1 MTSYIKYSSVIL
13 TIFSLIA
20 CQSPKDVK
28 EEETASKNTIS
39 LNEAQQK
46 ASKIELGNIEIQT
59 FEKEIEL
66 KGKVALNPN
75 STVSV
80 ALPTSGI
87 VKNIYV
93 KIGDRVQAGQFLATL
108 YNREMVEI
116 QQDYLTA
123 KSNNTYLSKDF
134 QRQKE
139 LNESK
144 AVSDKAFHQSDRDFQ
159 INQINLQA
167 LKQKLINLNINPNTL
182 HSKNIKEAIPAIS
195 QNQGVIS
202 KMNIHKGQFLQ
213 EGEALMEIASASAAT
228 AVFSVYEKDIPYV
241 AVGQS
246 IEVYTLNN
254 PFKSK
259 CVVKSIS
266 PVMQE
271 DNSLDVFCDITNPN
285 FSIIGNAVIFGKL
298 TSRKAEG
305 KALPKE
311 AIVQFEG
318 KSSIFK
324 KLQNQSF
331 EMVEVIVGRAKDNQ
345 VEIEF
350 VNSKED
356 TNNQWVI
363 SGAYALLM
371 SLKNV
376 E

>member
-1 MTSYIKYSSVIL
+1 MTYNTSSIAIILIL
-13 TIFSLIA
+13 TIFS
-20 CQSPKDVK
+20 CKNKEDKK
-28 EEETASKNTIS
+28 EEITAPQNIIS

-46 ASKIELGNIEIQT
+46 ASKIQLGTIETLT
-59 FEKEIEL
+59 FEKEIAL
-66 KGKVALNPN
+66 KGKIALNPN

-93 KIGDRVQAGQFLATL
+93 KIGDRVRSGQVLATL

-116 QQDYLTA
+116 QQDFLTA

-167 LKQKLINLNINPNTL
+167 LKQKLINLNINPSNL
-182 HSKNIKEAIPAIS
+182 HSKNIKESIPATS
-195 QNQGVIS
+195 LNNGVIS
-202 KMNIHKGQFLQ
+202 KMNIHRGQFLQ
-213 EGEALMEIASASAAT
+213 EGEALMEIASTSGAT

-259 CVVKSIS
+259 CMVKSIS
-266 PVMQE
+266 PVMKE
-271 DNSLDVFCDITNPN
+271 DNSLDVFCDLVNPS
-285 FSIIGNAVIFGKL
+285 FSIIGNAVIYGKL

-318 KSSIFK
+318 KNYIFK
-324 KLQNQSF
+324 KTQNQSF
-331 EMVEVIVGRAKDNQ
+331 EMVEVIIGSTKDNQ

-356 TNNQWVI
+356 ANNQWVI

>member
-1 MTSYIKYSSVIL
+1 MSYNTSSIAIILIL
-13 TIFSLIA
+13 TIFS
-20 CQSPKDVK
+20 CKNKENKK
-28 EEETASKNTIS
+28 EEITAPQNIIS

-46 ASKIELGNIEIQT
+46 ASKIQLGTIETLT
-59 FEKEIEL
+59 FEKEIAL
-66 KGKVALNPN
+66 KGKIALNPN

-93 KIGDRVQAGQFLATL
+93 KIGDRVRSGQVLATL
-108 YNREMVEI
+108 YNREMLEI
-116 QQDYLTA
+116 QQDFLTA

-167 LKQKLINLNINPNTL
+167 LKQKLINLNINPSNL
-182 HSKNIKEAIPAIS
+182 HSKNIKESIPATS
-195 QNQGVIS
+195 QNNGVIS

-213 EGEALMEIASASAAT
+213 EGEALMEIASTSGAT

-259 CVVKSIS
+259 CMVKSIS
-266 PVMQE
+266 PVMKE
-271 DNSLDVFCDITNPN
+271 DNSLDVFCDLVNPS

-318 KSSIFK
+318 KSYIFK

-331 EMVEVIVGRAKDNQ
+331 EMVEVIVGSTKDNQ

-356 TNNQWVI
+356 ANNQWVI

>member
-1 MTSYIKYSSVIL
+1 MTYNKSNIAVIFIL
-13 TIFSLIA
+13 AIFS
-20 CQSPKDVK
+20 CKNKEDKK
-28 EEETASKNTIS
+28 EEITAPQNIIS
-39 LNEAQQK
+39 LNEVQQK
-46 ASKIELGNIEIQT
+46 ASKIQLGKIETLT
-59 FEKEIEL
+59 FEKEIAL
-66 KGKVALNPN
+66 KGKIALNPS

-93 KIGDRVQAGQFLATL
+93 KIGDRVRAGQILATL

-213 EGEALMEIASASAAT
+213 EGEALMEIASTSGAT
-228 AVFSVYEKDIPYV
+228 AVFSVYEKDIPNI

-246 IEVYTLNN
+246 IEAYTLNN

-259 CVVKSIS
+259 CIVKSIS
-266 PVMQE
+266 PVMKE
-271 DNSLDVFCDITNPN
+271 DNSLDVFCDLTNPS

-318 KSSIFK
+318 KNYIFK

-331 EMVEVIVGRAKDNQ
+331 EMVEVIIGSTKENQ

-371 SLKNV
+371 SLKNN
-376 E
+376 

>member
-1 MTSYIKYSSVIL
+1 MTYNNSSIAIILIL
-13 TIFSLIA
+13 TIFS
-20 CQSPKDVK
+20 CKNKENKK
-28 EEETASKNTIS
+28 EEITAPQNIIS

-46 ASKIELGNIEIQT
+46 ASKIHLGKIETLT

-66 KGKVALNPN
+66 KGKIALNPN

-93 KIGDRVQAGQFLATL
+93 KIGDRVRSGQVLATL

-167 LKQKLINLNINPNTL
+167 LKQKLINLNINPNNL
-182 HSKNIKEAIPAIS
+182 HSKNIKESIPATS
-195 QNQGVIS
+195 QNNGVIS

-213 EGEALMEIASASAAT
+213 EGEALMEIASTSGAT

-259 CVVKSIS
+259 CMVKSIS
-266 PVMQE
+266 PVMKE
-271 DNSLDVFCDITNPN
+271 DNSLDIFCDLVNPS
-285 FSIIGNAVIFGKL
+285 FSIIGNAVINGKL

-318 KSSIFK
+318 KNYIFK

-331 EMVEVIVGRAKDNQ
+331 EMVEVIVGSIKDNQ

>member
-1 MTSYIKYSSVIL
+1 MTYNTSNIAIILIL
-13 TIFSLIA
+13 TIFS
-20 CQSPKDVK
+20 CKNKEDKK
-28 EEETASKNTIS
+28 EEITAPQNIIS

-46 ASKIELGNIEIQT
+46 ASKIHLGTIETLT
-59 FEKEIEL
+59 FEKEIAL
-66 KGKVALNPN
+66 KGKIALNPN

-93 KIGDRVQAGQFLATL
+93 KIGDRVRSGQVLATL

-167 LKQKLINLNINPNTL
+167 LKQKLINLNINPNNL
-182 HSKNIKEAIPAIS
+182 HSKNIKESIPATS
-195 QNQGVIS
+195 QNNGVIS

-213 EGEALMEIASASAAT
+213 EGEALMEIASTSGAT

-259 CVVKSIS
+259 CMVKSIS
-266 PVMQE
+266 PVMNE
-271 DNSLDVFCDITNPN
+271 DNSLDVFCDLVNPS
-285 FSIIGNAVIFGKL
+285 FSIIGNAVIYGKL

-318 KSSIFK
+318 KNYIFK
-324 KLQNQSF
+324 KTQNQSF
-331 EMVEVIVGRAKDNQ
+331 EMVEVIVGSTKDNQ

-350 VNSKED
+350 VYSKED
-356 TNNQWVI
+356 ANNQWVI

>member
-1 MTSYIKYSSVIL
+1 MSYNTSSIAIILIL
-13 TIFSLIA
+13 TIFS
-20 CQSPKDVK
+20 CKNKENKK
-28 EEETASKNTIS
+28 EEITTPQNIIS

-46 ASKIELGNIEIQT
+46 ASKIQLGTIETLT
-59 FEKEIEL
+59 FEKEIAL
-66 KGKVALNPN
+66 KGKIALNPN

-93 KIGDRVQAGQFLATL
+93 KIGDRVRSGQVLATL

-167 LKQKLINLNINPNTL
+167 LKQKLINLNINPSNL
-182 HSKNIKEAIPAIS
+182 HSKNIKESIPATS
-195 QNQGVIS
+195 QNNGVIS

-213 EGEALMEIASASAAT
+213 EGEALMEIASTSGAT

-246 IEVYTLNN
+246 IEVHTLNN

-259 CVVKSIS
+259 CIVKSIS
-266 PVMQE
+266 PVMKD
-271 DNSLDVFCDITNPN
+271 DNSLDVFCDLTNPS

-318 KSSIFK
+318 KSYIFK

-331 EMVEVIVGRAKDNQ
+331 EMVEVIVGSTKDNQ

-356 TNNQWVI
+356 TNNQWVV

>member
-1 MTSYIKYSSVIL
+1 MTYNTSSIAIMLIL
-13 TIFSLIA
+13 TIFS
-20 CQSPKDVK
+20 CKNKEDKK
-28 EEETASKNTIS
+28 EEISAPQNIIS

-46 ASKIELGNIEIQT
+46 ASKIQLGTIETLT
-59 FEKEIEL
+59 FEKEIAL
-66 KGKVALNPN
+66 KGKIALNPN

-93 KIGDRVQAGQFLATL
+93 KIGDRVRSGQVLATL

-167 LKQKLINLNINPNTL
+167 LKQKLINLNINPNNL
-182 HSKNIKEAIPAIS
+182 HSKNIKESIPATS
-195 QNQGVIS
+195 QNNGVIS

-213 EGEALMEIASASAAT
+213 EGEALMEIASTSGAT

-259 CVVKSIS
+259 CMVKSIS
-266 PVMQE
+266 PVMKE
-271 DNSLDVFCDITNPN
+271 DNSLDVFCDLVNPS
-285 FSIIGNAVIFGKL
+285 FSIIGNAVIYGKL

-318 KSSIFK
+318 KNYIFK

-331 EMVEVIVGRAKDNQ
+331 EMVEVIVGSTKDNQ

-356 TNNQWVI
+356 ANNQWVI

>member
-1 MTSYIKYSSVIL
+1 MTYNKSNIAVIFIL
-13 TIFSLIA
+13 AIFS
-20 CQSPKDVK
+20 CKNKEDKK
-28 EEETASKNTIS
+28 EEITAPQNIIS
-39 LNEAQQK
+39 LNEVQQK
-46 ASKIELGNIEIQT
+46 ASKIQLGKIETLT
-59 FEKEIEL
+59 FEKEIAL
-66 KGKVALNPN
+66 KGKIALNPN

-80 ALPTSGI
+80 ALPISGI

-93 KIGDRVQAGQFLATL
+93 KIGDRVRAGQILATL

-182 HSKNIKEAIPAIS
+182 HSKNIKEAIPTIS

-213 EGEALMEIASASAAT
+213 EGEALMEIASTSGAT
-228 AVFSVYEKDIPYV
+228 AVFSVYEKDIPNI

-246 IEVYTLNN
+246 IEAYTLNN

-259 CVVKSIS
+259 CIVKSIS
-266 PVMQE
+266 PVMKE
-271 DNSLDVFCDITNPN
+271 DNSLDVFCDLTNPS

-318 KSSIFK
+318 KNYIFK

-331 EMVEVIVGRAKDNQ
+331 EMVEVIVGSTKDNQ

-350 VNSKED
+350 VNSNED

-363 SGAYALLM
+363 SGAYTLLM
-371 SLKNV
+371 SLKNI
-376 E
+376 

>member
-1 MTSYIKYSSVIL
+1 MSYNTSSIAIILIL
-13 TIFSLIA
+13 TIFS
-20 CQSPKDVK
+20 CKNKEDKK
-28 EEETASKNTIS
+28 EEITAPQNIIS

-46 ASKIELGNIEIQT
+46 ASKIQLGTIETLT
-59 FEKEIEL
+59 FEKEIAL
-66 KGKVALNPN
+66 KGKIALNPN

-93 KIGDRVQAGQFLATL
+93 KIGDRVRSGQVLATL

-167 LKQKLINLNINPNTL
+167 LKQKLINLNINPNNL
-182 HSKNIKEAIPAIS
+182 HSKNIKESIPATS
-195 QNQGVIS
+195 QNNGVIS
-202 KMNIHKGQFLQ
+202 KMNIHKGQFLR
-213 EGEALMEIASASAAT
+213 EGEALMEIASTSGAT

-259 CVVKSIS
+259 CMVKSIS
-266 PVMQE
+266 PVMKE
-271 DNSLDVFCDITNPN
+271 DNSLDVFCDLVNPS
-285 FSIIGNAVIFGKL
+285 FSIIGNAVIYGKL

-318 KSSIFK
+318 KNYIFK

-331 EMVEVIVGRAKDNQ
+331 EMVEVIVGSTKDNQ

-350 VNSKED
+350 VNSKENI
-356 TNNQWVI
+356 NNQWVI

-371 SLKNV
+371 SFKNI
-376 E
+376 

>member
-1 MTSYIKYSSVIL
+1 MTYNISSIAIILIL
-13 TIFSLIA
+13 TIFS
-20 CQSPKDVK
+20 CKNKEDKK
-28 EEETASKNTIS
+28 EEITAPQNIIS
-39 LNEAQQK
+39 LNQAQQK
-46 ASKIELGNIEIQT
+46 ASKIQLGKIETLI

-66 KGKVALNPN
+66 KGKIALNPN

-93 KIGDRVQAGQFLATL
+93 KIGDRVRSGQVLATL

-167 LKQKLINLNINPNTL
+167 LKQKLINLNINPNNL
-182 HSKNIKEAIPAIS
+182 HSKNIKESIPATS
-195 QNQGVIS
+195 QNNGVIS

-213 EGEALMEIASASAAT
+213 EGEALMEIASTSGAT

-259 CVVKSIS
+259 CMVKSIS
-266 PVMQE
+266 PVMKE
-271 DNSLDVFCDITNPN
+271 DNSLDVFCDLVNPS
-285 FSIIGNAVIFGKL
+285 FSIIGNAVIYGKL

-318 KSSIFK
+318 KNYIFK

>member
-1 MTSYIKYSSVIL
+1 MTYSNSSIAIILIL
-13 TIFSLIA
+13 TIFS
-20 CQSPKDVK
+20 CKNK
-28 EEETASKNTIS
+28 ENKKEKITAPQNIIS

-46 ASKIELGNIEIQT
+46 ASKIQLGTIETLT
-59 FEKEIEL
+59 FEKEIAL
-66 KGKVALNPN
+66 KGKIALNPN

-93 KIGDRVQAGQFLATL
+93 KIGDRVRSGQVLATL
-108 YNREMVEI
+108 FNREMVEI

-167 LKQKLINLNINPNTL
+167 LKQKLINLNINPNNL
-182 HSKNIKEAIPAIS
+182 HSKNIKESIPATS
-195 QNQGVIS
+195 QNNGVIS
-202 KMNIHKGQFLQ
+202 KMNVHKGQFLQ
-213 EGEALMEIASASAAT
+213 EGEALMEIASTSGAT

-259 CVVKSIS
+259 CMVKSIS
-266 PVMQE
+266 PVMKE
-271 DNSLDVFCDITNPN
+271 DNSLDVFCDLVNPS
-285 FSIIGNAVIFGKL
+285 FSIIGNAVIYGEL
-298 TSRKAEG
+298 TSRKTEG

-318 KSSIFK
+318 KNYIFK

-331 EMVEVIVGRAKDNQ
+331 EMVEVIVGSTKDNQ

-350 VNSKED
+350 INSKED

>member
-1 MTSYIKYSSVIL
+1 MTYNKFNIAIILIL
-13 TIFSLIA
+13 TIFS
-20 CQSPKDVK
+20 CKNKEDKK
-28 EEETASKNTIS
+28 EEVTAPQNIIS

-46 ASKIELGNIEIQT
+46 ASKIQLGTIETLT

-66 KGKVALNPN
+66 KGKIALNPN

-93 KIGDRVQAGQFLATL
+93 KIGDRVRSGQVLATL

-116 QQDYLTA
+116 QQDFLTA

-167 LKQKLINLNINPNTL
+167 LKQKLINLNINPNNL
-182 HSKNIKEAIPAIS
+182 HSKNIKESIPATS
-195 QNQGVIS
+195 QNNGVIS

-213 EGEALMEIASASAAT
+213 EGEALMEIASTSGAT

-254 PFKSK
+254 PFKTK
-259 CVVKSIS
+259 CMVKSIS
-266 PVMQE
+266 PVMKE
-271 DNSLDVFCDITNPN
+271 DNSLDVFCDLVNPS
-285 FSIIGNAVIFGKL
+285 FSIIGNAVIYGKL

-318 KSSIFK
+318 KNYIFK

-331 EMVEVIVGRAKDNQ
+331 EMVEVIIGSTKDNN

-356 TNNQWVI
+356 ANNQWVI

>member
-1 MTSYIKYSSVIL
+1 MSYNASSIAIILIL
-13 TIFSLIA
+13 TIFS
-20 CQSPKDVK
+20 CKNKENKK
-28 EEETASKNTIS
+28 EEITAPQNIIS

-46 ASKIELGNIEIQT
+46 ASKIQLGTIETLT
-59 FEKEIEL
+59 FEKEIAL
-66 KGKVALNPN
+66 KGKIALNPN

-93 KIGDRVQAGQFLATL
+93 KIGDRVRSGQVLATL

-182 HSKNIKEAIPAIS
+182 HSKNIKESIPATS
-195 QNQGVIS
+195 QNNGVIS

-213 EGEALMEIASASAAT
+213 EGEALMEIASTSGAT

-259 CVVKSIS
+259 CMVKSIS
-266 PVMQE
+266 PVMKE
-271 DNSLDVFCDITNPN
+271 DNSLDVFCDLVNPS

-318 KSSIFK
+318 KSYIFK

-331 EMVEVIVGRAKDNQ
+331 EMVEVIVGSTKDNQ

>member
-1 MTSYIKYSSVIL
+1 MTYYKSSIAIIFIL
-13 TIFSLIA
+13 AIFS
-20 CQSPKDVK
+20 CKNKEDKK
-28 EEETASKNTIS
+28 EEITAPQNIIS

-46 ASKIELGNIEIQT
+46 ASKIQLGTIETLT
-59 FEKEIEL
+59 FEKEIAL
-66 KGKVALNPN
+66 KGKIALNPN

-93 KIGDRVQAGQFLATL
+93 KIGDRVRSGQVLATL

-116 QQDYLTA
+116 QQDFLTA

-167 LKQKLINLNINPNTL
+167 LKQKLINLNINPSNL
-182 HSKNIKEAIPAIS
+182 HSKNIKESIPATS
-195 QNQGVIS
+195 QNNGVIS

-213 EGEALMEIASASAAT
+213 EGEALMEIASTSGAT

-259 CVVKSIS
+259 CMVKSIS
-266 PVMQE
+266 PVMKE
-271 DNSLDVFCDITNPN
+271 DNSLDVFCDLVNPS
-285 FSIIGNAVIFGKL
+285 FSIIGNAVIYGKL

-318 KSSIFK
+318 KNYIFK

-331 EMVEVIVGRAKDNQ
+331 EMVEVIVGSTKDHQ

>member
-1 MTSYIKYSSVIL
+1 MIYNNSSIAIILIL
-13 TIFSLIA
+13 TIFS
-20 CQSPKDVK
+20 CKNKEDKK
-28 EEETASKNTIS
+28 EEITAPQNIIS

-46 ASKIELGNIEIQT
+46 ASKIQLGTIETLT
-59 FEKEIEL
+59 FEKEIAL
-66 KGKVALNPN
+66 KGKIALNPN

-93 KIGDRVQAGQFLATL
+93 KIGDRVRSGQVLATL

-167 LKQKLINLNINPNTL
+167 LKQKLINLNINPSNL
-182 HSKNIKEAIPAIS
+182 HSKNIKESIPATS
-195 QNQGVIS
+195 QNNGVIS

-213 EGEALMEIASASAAT
+213 EGEALMEIASTSGAT
-228 AVFSVYEKDIPYV
+228 AVFSVYEKEIPYV

-259 CVVKSIS
+259 CMIKSIS
-266 PVMQE
+266 PVMKE
-271 DNSLDVFCDITNPN
+271 DNSLDVFCDLVNPS
-285 FSIIGNAVIFGKL
+285 FSIIGNAVIYGKL

-318 KSSIFK
+318 KNYIFK

-331 EMVEVIVGRAKDNQ
+331 EMVEVIVGSTKDNQ

>member
-1 MTSYIKYSSVIL
+1 MTYNISSIAIILIL
-13 TIFSLIA
+13 TIFS
-20 CQSPKDVK
+20 CKNKEDKK
-28 EEETASKNTIS
+28 EEITAPQNIIS
-39 LNEAQQK
+39 LNQAQQK
-46 ASKIELGNIEIQT
+46 ASKIQLGKIETLI

-66 KGKVALNPN
+66 KGKIALNPN

-93 KIGDRVQAGQFLATL
+93 KIGDRVRSGQVLATL

-167 LKQKLINLNINPNTL
+167 LKQKLINLNINPNNL
-182 HSKNIKEAIPAIS
+182 HSKNIKESIPATS
-195 QNQGVIS
+195 QNNGVIS

-213 EGEALMEIASASAAT
+213 EGEALMEIASTSGAT

-259 CVVKSIS
+259 CMVKSIS
-266 PVMQE
+266 PVMKE
-271 DNSLDVFCDITNPN
+271 DNSLDVFCDLVNPS
-285 FSIIGNAVIFGKL
+285 FSIIGNAVIYGKL

-318 KSSIFK
+318 KSYIFK

>member
-1 MTSYIKYSSVIL
+1 MTYNISSIAIILIL
-13 TIFSLIA
+13 TIFS
-20 CQSPKDVK
+20 CKNKEDKK
-28 EEETASKNTIS
+28 EEITAPQNIIS
-39 LNEAQQK
+39 LNQAQQK
-46 ASKIELGNIEIQT
+46 ASKIQLGKIETLI

-66 KGKVALNPN
+66 KGKIALNPN

-93 KIGDRVQAGQFLATL
+93 KIGDRVRSGQVLATL

-167 LKQKLINLNINPNTL
+167 LKQKLINLNINPNNL
-182 HSKNIKEAIPAIS
+182 HSKNIKESISATS
-195 QNQGVIS
+195 QNNGVIS

-213 EGEALMEIASASAAT
+213 EGEALMEIASTSGAT

-259 CVVKSIS
+259 CMVKSIS
-266 PVMQE
+266 PVMKE
-271 DNSLDVFCDITNPN
+271 DNSLDVFCDLVNPS
-285 FSIIGNAVIFGKL
+285 FSIIGNAVIYGKL

-318 KSSIFK
+318 KNYIFK

-331 EMVEVIVGRAKDNQ
+331 EMVEVIVGSTKDNQ

>member
-1 MTSYIKYSSVIL
+1 MTYNKSNIAVIFIL
-13 TIFSLIA
+13 AIFS
-20 CQSPKDVK
+20 CKNKEDKK
-28 EEETASKNTIS
+28 EEITAPQNIIS
-39 LNEAQQK
+39 LNEVQQK
-46 ASKIELGNIEIQT
+46 ASKIQLGKIETLT
-59 FEKEIEL
+59 FEKEIAL
-66 KGKVALNPN
+66 KGKIALNPS

-93 KIGDRVQAGQFLATL
+93 KIGDRVRAGQILATL
-108 YNREMVEI
+108 YNLEMVEI

-182 HSKNIKEAIPAIS
+182 HSKNIKEAIPTIS

-213 EGEALMEIASASAAT
+213 EGEALMEIASTSGAT
-228 AVFSVYEKDIPYV
+228 AVFSVYEKDIPNI

-246 IEVYTLNN
+246 IEAYTLNN

-259 CVVKSIS
+259 CIVKSIS
-266 PVMQE
+266 PVMKE
-271 DNSLDVFCDITNPN
+271 DNSLDVFCDLTNPS

-318 KSSIFK
+318 KNYIFK

-331 EMVEVIVGRAKDNQ
+331 EMVEVILGSTKDNQ

-371 SLKNV
+371 SLKNI
-376 E
+376 

>member
-1 MTSYIKYSSVIL
+1 MTYNKFSIAIILIL
-13 TIFSLIA
+13 TIFS
-20 CQSPKDVK
+20 CKNKEDKK
-28 EEETASKNTIS
+28 EEVTAPQNIIS

-46 ASKIELGNIEIQT
+46 ASKIQLGTIETLT

-66 KGKVALNPN
+66 KGKIALNPN

-93 KIGDRVQAGQFLATL
+93 KIGDRVRSGQVLATL

-167 LKQKLINLNINPNTL
+167 LKQKLINLNINPNNL
-182 HSKNIKEAIPAIS
+182 HSKNIKESIPATS
-195 QNQGVIS
+195 QNNGVIS

-213 EGEALMEIASASAAT
+213 EGEALMEIASTSGAT

-259 CVVKSIS
+259 CMVKSIS
-266 PVMQE
+266 PVMKE
-271 DNSLDVFCDITNPN
+271 DNSLDVFCDLINPS
-285 FSIIGNAVIFGKL
+285 FSIIGNAVIYGKL

-318 KSSIFK
+318 KNYIFK
-324 KLQNQSF
+324 KLENQSF
-331 EMVEVIVGRAKDNQ
+331 EMVEIIVGTTKDNQ

-371 SLKNV
+371 SLKNI
-376 E
+376 